1 MSTDFYIIFYFIIY
15 KLWKEGIPFVC
26 NYIIHHTFVCIFL
39 CISLSVCVCVY
50 LSLQYRLQPPPV
62 FFLFACVCG
71 FFIVYIYTH
80 IFISMSGSA
89 AIGAMATGTILAGLI
104 ITTSK
109 PENPAMREANWRY

>member
-1 MSTDFYIIFYFIIY
+1 MLWYNSSYICLYIS
-15 KLWKEGIPFVC
+15 VC
-26 NYIIHHTFVCIFL
+26 LSL
-39 CISLSVCVCVY
+39 CVCVCVY

-62 FFLFACVCG
+62 FLLRVCG

-109 PENPAMREANWRY
+109 PENPAMREANWRYYMRNLKWDSEAL